1 MASRAGRKSR
11 SAKVVRAGKKAPA
24 KKKVAPPAR
33 AKRKPAARKRAPATR
48 AKIAVAVAGARY
60 HTVTP
65 FLNVKGAD
73 RAIDFYKQAFGAV
86 ERLRM
91 PGPNGSIMHAEL
103 VIGDS
108 TIMLADALFQPES
121 RSSLHVYVDDC
132 DSLFQRAVSA
142 GSTVKMPPQDMFWG
156 DRYSQLEDPFGNI
169 WSIASHK
176 EDVPAEEMA
185 RRAAEASRAFAT
197 PSPDG
202 EVVS

>member
-1 MASRAGRKSR
+1 MASKGGRKSK
-11 SAKVVRAGKKAPA
+11 SAKVARGKGAPV

-33 AKRKPAARKRAPATR
+33 ARRKPAPRKRPPAAG
-48 AKIAVAVAGARY
+48 AKIDATVAGTRY

-65 FLNVKGAD
+65 FLNVRGAA
-73 RAIDFYKQAFGAV
+73 RAIDFYKDAFGAE

-91 PGPNGSIMHAEL
+91 PGPNGSIMHAEI

-132 DSLFQRAVSA
+132 DSLFERAVSA
-142 GSTVKMPPQDMFWG
+142 GSTVKMAPQDMFWG
-156 DRYSQLEDPFGNI
+156 DRYGQLEDPFGNV

-185 RRAAEASRAFAT
+185 RRAAEASRAFE
-197 PSPDG
+197 PSTSEG
-202 EVVS
+202 EGVS